1 MMKQVVRD
9 FVMIRSITYG
19 LTLALAL
26 GCSRPSQER
35 SVDLTVPVTVAAA
48 TLGRIESTFT
58 ATGTLRAIREAA
70 LTVEVKGDLF
80 LAKANGA
87 GLLTQGSEVRK
98 GQVVA
103 RLANKEWIVNANL
116 ESRRLAKETAAH
128 TVREKQALFSR
139 GLATEVDLQNARK
152 ALAEAAS
159 GYEDAVIKV
168 SKTEIRAP
176 LSGLLTDVTIVTE
189 GTEIKAGESI
199 ARIVDYSDV
208 LVDLRVPNSQIA
220 QVTVGRP
227 VRVTNYAFPDRRF
240 EGSIT
245 SVDPVLDPT
254 TRTLKVVATVG
265 NADLLL
271 RPGMFVKIEIVTDA
285 LDGAIVVPKEL
296 VIRRQNQKVLF
307 VESNARA
314 DMREVTTGL
323 ESRDSI
329 EIVVGLEEG
338 DRLITSNFETLR
350 SRTRVRVTDTRTP

>member
-1 MMKQVVRD
+1 
-9 FVMIRSITYG
+9 MIQTGKEYRAMRSITYG
-19 LTLALAL
+19 LAFTVVV

-48 TLGRIESTFT
+48 TVGRIESTFT
-58 ATGTLRAIREAA
+58 ATGTLRAIREAE

-87 GLLTQGSEVRK
+87 GLLTRGSEVRK

-103 RLANKEWIVNANL
+103 RLVNKGMVNANL

-152 ALAEAAS
+152 ALADAAS

-254 TRTLKVVATVG
+254 TRTLRVIATVD
-265 NADLLL
+265 NTDLML
-271 RPGMFVKIEIVTDA
+271 RPGMFVKTEIVTDA
-285 LDGAIVVPKEL
+285 RDDAIIVPKQL
-296 VIRRQNQKVLF
+296 IIRRQNQKVVF
-307 VESNARA
+307 VETNARA
-314 DMREVTTGL
+314 EMREVTTGL

-329 EIVVGLEEG
+329 EVVVGLG
-338 DRLITSNFETLR
+338 RGR
-350 SRTRVRVTDTRTP
+350 SSDYQQF